1 MRIIFDEDNVRGE
14 VNIHRDGN
22 IQTYLN
28 AYIGAL
34 FTEGFTAEVI
44 QQGLEYSLKNMQP
57 TDKED
62 IYRRI
67 MTEK

>member
-14 VNIHRDGN
+14 MNIHREGN
-22 IQTYLN
+22 IQAYMN

-44 QQGLEYSLKNMQP
+44 QHGLEYSLKNLQP
-57 TDKED
+57 TNEED
-62 IYRRI
+62 FIGK
-67 MTEK
+67 MAHQ